1 MRSTPTWPDAWVGR
15 SWLQPSGEP
24 VVVKTVRVRTFDDGM
39 IVRVQQH
46 VDTAKEF
53 YPLTRGFGIASLTFQ
68 ECPIERN
75 EY

>member
-1 MRSTPTWPDAWVGR
+1 M
-15 SWLQPSGEP
+15 
-24 VVVKTVRVRTFDDGM
+24 VKTVRVRTFDDGM